1 MADPR
6 EILNSIGEVVYT
18 WDIASDQ
25 ITWGGNVLDM
35 LSLDDPSVV
44 ATGAAFADVLAPEST
59 GSRRD
64 AVMGAT
70 ERDLGAGVRFQVQ
83 YGLMLGPASP
93 ESGKPL
99 TWIED
104 TGRWFAGSDGRPLR
118 AHGVIRIVA
127 APQQT
132 EAKRAEH
139 DRLDP
144 ATGLLNRAGLV
155 DEAAQMLWDAQQ
167 NRSTF
172 AAMLAGIDN
181 LAVLNRSYGYNV
193 ADDVIVAVAQRLKSH
208 LRIGDVIGRYAGNRF
223 VLLLGNCDAE
233 QMAFAAGRL
242 IDAVVSA
249 PVATSGG
256 PVPVSMRIGG
266 VAAPRDGR
274 SIQTLLQ
281 HAEEAYD
288 LCKAQASRRFVA
300 FEPSLWRDTERIRS
314 LAATDEIIQAL
325 NDRRIALAL
334 QPVVHAQT
342 GALAFKEALVRL
354 RRSDGRIIA
363 PDLVMPI
370 AERVGLVELIDRRV
384 LEMVL
389 DLLSAD
395 HSLQLSVNASAS
407 TVHDVDFIARITAL
421 LRRHSG
427 VAERLTI
434 EFTETAAI
442 ADLDA
447 TARTIAAL
455 KALGLRIAM
464 DDFGAG
470 FTSFRNLRRLSV
482 DLLKIDG
489 AFVQNLARSADDR
502 FFVRTL
508 IELARNLDI
517 PTVAEWVED
526 QESADIL
533 AQWGVTYLQ
542 GHQFGKA
549 ELVEPGA
556 AAPFGVAI

>member
-18 WDIASDQ
+18 WDISSDQ
-25 ITWGGNVLDM
+25 IIWGGNVLEM
-35 LSLDDPSVV
+35 LGLDDPAAI
-44 ATGAAFADVLAPEST
+44 ATGSAFAEVLAPEST
-59 GSRRD
+59 ASRYD
-64 AVMGAT
+64 AVMSAT
-70 ERDLGAGVRFQVQ
+70 ERDLGEGVRFQVQ
-83 YGLMLGPASP
+83 YGLMLGQAGSPAT
-93 ESGKPL
+93 KARI
-99 TWIED
+99 WIED
-104 TGRWFAGSDGRPLR
+104 TGRWFAGSDSRPLR
-118 AHGVIRIVA
+118 AHGVIRIV
-127 APQQT
+127 T
-132 EAKRAEH
+132 CRLEAETIVAH
-139 DRLDP
+139 HARLDP
-144 ATGLLNRAGLV
+144 PTGVLNRAGLI
-155 DEAAQMLWDAQQ
+155 EQAGCMLTAAQQS
-167 NRSTF
+167 RGTF
-172 AAMLAGIDN
+172 AALLAGIDN
-181 LAVLNRSYGYNV
+181 LAILNRSYGYNV
-193 ADDVIVAVAQRLKSH
+193 ADDVIAAVAQRLKSQ
-208 LRIGDVIGRYAGNRF
+208 LRVGDVIGRYAGNKF
-223 VLLLGNCDAE
+223 VLLLGKCDAE

-242 IDAVVSA
+242 IEAVVSRPA
-249 PVATSGG
+249 PTAGG
-256 PVPVSMRIGG
+256 PVPVSVRIGG
-266 VAAPRDGR
+266 VVGPRDGR
-274 SIQTLLQ
+274 SIQALLQ

-300 FEPSLWRDTERIRS
+300 FEPSLFRDTERIRS

-325 NDRRIALAL
+325 NDRRLTLAL

-342 GALAFKEALVRL
+342 GEVAFKEALVRL
-354 RRSDGRIIA
+354 RRADGRIIA

-389 DLLSAD
+389 ELLSAD
-395 HSLQLSVNASAS
+395 HSLQLSVNASGS
-407 TVHDVDFIARITAL
+407 TVHDIDFIARITAL
-421 LRRHSG
+421 LHRHPG

-434 EFTETAAI
+434 EFTETCAI

-447 TARTIAAL
+447 TARAIAGL

-470 FTSFRNLRRLSV
+470 FTSFRNLRRLAV

-489 AFVQNLARSADDR
+489 AFIQNLARSADDR

-508 IELARNLDI
+508 IELAGNLGI

-526 QESADIL
+526 QESAAIL

-549 ELVEPGA
+549 ELVELEDAEQIGIA
-556 AAPFGVAI
+556 V